1 MHAIIETGG
10 KQYKVTEGDTLFIEK
25 LASEAGENV
34 TFDKVLAVI
43 DGDKITV
50 GTPVV
55 EGAKVDA
62 SVVKNGKGK
71 KVIVFKYKPKK
82 GYRRKQGHRQPYT
95 KVTIGKMTTVT
106 FHMEGE
112 RIVGFTVQG
121 HSGYADEGSDIICA
135 AVTSAVRLTECAVND
150 VLGLGASVKV
160 RESDASITMKI
171 PGGLSEANE
180 TTCQTLLAA
189 LMVHFASLHEEY
201 PDHISVMEEE

>member
-1 MHAIIETGG
+1 
-10 KQYKVTEGDTLFIEK
+10 
-25 LASEAGENV
+25 
-34 TFDKVLAVI
+34 
-43 DGDKITV
+43 
-50 GTPVV
+50 
-55 EGAKVDA
+55 
-62 SVVKNGKGK
+62 
-71 KVIVFKYKPKK
+71 
-82 GYRRKQGHRQPYT
+82 
-95 KVTIGKMTTVT
+95 MTTVT

-135 AVTSAVRLTECAVND
+135 AVTND
-150 VLGLGASVKV
+150 VLGLGAAVKV